1 MPVVLMR
8 IAGVYDDHCHSIPIA
23 QQIQRIY
30 EKRFIGHIFSGDIT
44 HGAAFVHMED
54 MVEALVLAVEHR
66 KELTPSNDAAHRRT
80 GHAQLR

>member
-8 IAGVYDDHCHSIPIA
+8 IAGVYDDHCHSIPIS
-23 QQIQRIY
+23 QQIKRIY
-30 EKRFIGHIFSGDIT
+30 ENQFIGHIYSGDIT

-54 MVEALVLAVEHR
+54 MVEALVLAVERR
-66 KELTPSNDAAHRRT
+66 KDTAGRDDPTDRRT